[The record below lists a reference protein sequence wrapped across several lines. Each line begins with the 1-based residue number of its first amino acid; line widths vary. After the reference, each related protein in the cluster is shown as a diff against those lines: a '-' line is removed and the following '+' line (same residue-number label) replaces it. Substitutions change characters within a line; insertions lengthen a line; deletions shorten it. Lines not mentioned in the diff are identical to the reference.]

1 MGAKRLRGGWLD
13 DSTGDRLE
21 HPARRRAKSL
31 RSTTRCRARCRGEQH
46 CFLCFPARILLNSTH
61 DRNLSRVRQR
71 RLRPIALRVEAAH
84 PHSSPQGRSLRQRR
98 ADPPLLEHRPRHLEQ
113 TKRSWLGCARIID
126 RLAADLRRDFPEMT
140 GLSSRNL
147 KYMRAFAEAFPEREI
162 VQQVVARLPWGMP
175 SNSSSAQR
183 AASNG
188 LVCLTKASANALR
201 ASS

>member
-1 MGAKRLRGGWLD
+1 
-13 DSTGDRLE
+13 
-21 HPARRRAKSL
+21 
-31 RSTTRCRARCRGEQH
+31 
-46 CFLCFPARILLNSTH
+46 
-61 DRNLSRVRQR
+61 
-71 RLRPIALRVEAAH
+71 
-84 PHSSPQGRSLRQRR
+84 
-98 ADPPLLEHRPRHLEQ
+98 
-113 TKRSWLGCARIID
+113 
-126 RLAADLRRDFPEMT
+126 MT